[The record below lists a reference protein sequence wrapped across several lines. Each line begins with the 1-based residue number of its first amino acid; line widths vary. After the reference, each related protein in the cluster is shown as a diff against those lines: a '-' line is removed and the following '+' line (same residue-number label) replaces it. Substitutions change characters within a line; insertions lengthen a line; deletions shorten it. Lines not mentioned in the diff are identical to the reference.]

1 MDMCLSMSLPK
12 GGYPFVIGDR
22 SCGVFLA
29 FKLVDEITTIAR
41 SVADSRLTHAM
52 WRRVQCPHVGSA
64 SSHFFLRA
72 THVKHPVFDFSLSM
86 MVRQTPKTTLGAEQS
101 TWSRLGALPKP
112 RRILSNQACVLCRS
126 ASAPSHRELI
136 ARHVLGDYQG
146 KCMDDHAVV
155 MGGTVSMRNR
165 ERISMAL
172 QSIRTIPGMLGPSL
186 VGWSRWVSAH

>member
-1 MDMCLSMSLPK
+1 MQDTSAASAPGLAMDMCLSMSLPK

-41 SVADSRLTHAM
+41 FVADSRLTHAM

-86 MVRQTPKTTLGAEQS
+86 MVRQTPK
-101 TWSRLGALPKP
+101 
-112 RRILSNQACVLCRS
+112 
-126 ASAPSHRELI
+126 
-136 ARHVLGDYQG
+136 
-146 KCMDDHAVV
+146 DDPWGRTIHLV
-155 MGGTVSMRNR
+155 
-165 ERISMAL
+165 
-172 QSIRTIPGMLGPSL
+172 SIRCLAEAEKDSFESSL
-186 VGWSRWVSAH
+186 CAMSVGFGSVAQRAHSTSCSW

>member
-1 MDMCLSMSLPK
+1 MSLQK

-112 RRILSNQACVLCRS
+112 RRILSNPACVLCRS

-155 MGGTVSMRNR
+155 IGGTVSMRNR

-172 QSIRTIPGMLGPSL
+172 QSIHTLPGMLGPSL